1 LLSFI
6 EIKHLNLLN
15 EDLDTNHFVL
25 DAHQQGNNPNFD
37 LKNGYLSSLSSGD
50 LSPIKPQAY
59 SFNLEGEIEATKK
72 SP

>member
-1 LLSFI
+1 LFSFI

-25 DAHQQGNNPNFD
+25 DAHQQGNYPDID

-50 LSPIKPQAY
+50 LRPVEPQAY